1 MCQENFEEGFMRL
14 LISIFVMLFS
24 VSLFGSELTIDFKT
38 VKADTLEK
46 KVTIPYGDMDNEV
59 GIYLAK
65 GQDDQSYGVAS
76 FLVDKDKIFI
86 VDSVNNVLKSS
97 KLSNIQLA
105 PEMKI
110 RPQTIDILKDSSG
123 IYLYNFYSSEL
134 LKIMGT
140 KTVSVLKKKITA
152 PIFRESAD
160 IKKTLSAK
168 IDDKVTVTKK
178 SMEKA
183 VVSNA
188 GKKHY
193 FNVKNTRLGSLQ
205 FISEDAAG
213 NLHFVVET
221 LESMNPITVK
231 RYWLKTDNSLNLL
244 NITKLP
250 ISSIFLPF
258 REIQINSDGSI
269 WFINAASN
277 GLELLYGKG
286 GTK

>member
-1 MCQENFEEGFMRL
+1 MRL
-14 LISIFVMLFS
+14 FISIFVMLFS
-24 VSLFGSELTIDFKT
+24 VSLLGAELTIDFKT

-46 KVTIPYGDMDNEV
+46 KVTIPYGDKDNEV
-59 GIYLAK
+59 GIYIAK
-65 GQDDQSYGVAS
+65 GQDEQNFGVSS
-76 FLVDKDKIFI
+76 FLVDKDKIYVI
-86 VDSVNNVLKSS
+86 DSVNNVLKSS
-97 KLSNIQLA
+97 KLSKIQLA

-110 RPQTIDILKDSSG
+110 KPQTIDILKDSSG

-140 KTVSVLKKKITA
+140 KTISVLKKKITA

-168 IDDKVTVTKK
+168 IDDTVTVTKK

-183 VVSNA
+183 VVTVT

-205 FISEDAAG
+205 FISEDASG
-213 NLHFVVET
+213 NLHFIVET

-231 RYWLKTDNSLNLL
+231 RYWLSTDNDLNLL
-244 NITKLP
+244 NISKLP
-250 ISSIFLPF
+250 ISDIFLPF

-269 WFINAASN
+269 WLINAASK
-277 GLELLYGKG
+277 GLEVLYGKG
-286 GTK
+286 GAK

>member
-1 MCQENFEEGFMRL
+1 MRL
-14 LISIFVMLFS
+14 FISIFVMLFS
-24 VSLFGSELTIDFKT
+24 VSLLGAELTIDFKT
-38 VKADTLEK
+38 VKADELEK
-46 KVTIPYGDMDNEV
+46 KVTIPYGDKDNEV

-65 GQDDQSYGVAS
+65 GQDDQSYGVSS
-76 FLVDKDKIFI
+76 FLVDDGKIFI

-97 KLSNIQLA
+97 KLSKIQLA

-134 LKIMGT
+134 SKIMGT
-140 KTVSVLKKKITA
+140 KTISVLKKKITA

-168 IDDKVTVTKK
+168 IDDTVTVTKK

-183 VVSNA
+183 VVTVA

-193 FNVKNTRLGSLQ
+193 FNVKKTRLGSLQ

-221 LESMNPITVK
+221 LESMNPISVK
-231 RYWLKTDNSLNLL
+231 RYWLSTDNNLNLL
-244 NITKLP
+244 NISKLP

-277 GLELLYGKG
+277 GLEVLYGKG
-286 GTK
+286 GAK